1 MRHRF
6 VINDSGELV
15 ARDGTVFGRI
25 VSLTVEAPIVGNIGV
40 KELTTN
46 EGSTRGNTGER
57 ADAENLALLPSPA
70 AEVWATYV
78 ETMRPRRQA
87 LDPASRRIINDA
99 LKVASVPEC
108 QRAIAGCAASDWH
121 MGRDPQT
128 GGRSYKQLSQIL
140 KGKRGGRTTREQ
152 IDMFIELAD
161 EAGVAS
167 EGVQSV
173 DPVKLSRCKLAVMTA
188 WEFPADERAAA
199 AGDEARQW
207 LEQHGVVVEMNGTGL
222 ELGRPSFRTV
232 R

>member
-6 VINDSGELV
+6 VVNQKGELV

-25 VSLTVEAPIVGNIGV
+25 VSLTVEAPSGGTIGGEFLTKDEGDGGGVGEEG
-40 KELTTN
+40 ETLT
-46 EGSTRGNTGER
+46 
-57 ADAENLALLPSPA
+57 LIPSPA
-70 AEVWATYV
+70 VEVWTTYI
-78 ETMRPRRQA
+78 ETMKPRRRE

-128 GGRSYKQLSQIL
+128 HGRSYKQLSQIL
-140 KGKRGGRTTREQ
+140 KGKRGGRTAREQ
-152 IDMFIELAD
+152 IDFFIEIAD
-161 EAGVAS
+161 AAGLAS

-199 AGDEARQW
+199 AGDEARRW
-207 LEQHGVVVEMNGTGL
+207 LAAHGVVVEMSGTGL
-222 ELGRPSFRTV
+222 DLGRPTFKARAV
-232 R
+232 